1 MMDKH
6 TISDVDSSRSR
17 TEARLALIS
26 KWEEQ
31 RAEAIEHLKCKNQKA
46 YRSAKTKAANKKI
59 RQENQARKQ
68 AETEK
73 TRQEGLDELIKL
85 FEERVLTSIREG
97 CKAPEQRKKAE
108 KYVTRLFSSAGDI
121 SYSRSI
127 GSGLNH
133 VLDASENG
141 SLEYNIL
148 PSKYSGYGLNE
159 RKKDII
165 NRRWLLKQTYRE
177 IGAAWKISGNRV
189 TQLER
194 QALNTIYHCVIV
206 KIVGDVWV
214 RDNQPPWL
222 ERLKRSR

>member
-1 MMDKH
+1 MDKH
-6 TISDVDSSRSR
+6 TISD

-59 RQENQARKQ
+59 RQERQARKQ
-68 AETEK
+68 AEAEK
-73 TRQEGLDELIKL
+73 MRQEGLDELIKL

-108 KYVTRLFSSAGDI
+108 KYITRLFSSAGDI

-127 GSGLNH
+127 GSGLNR
-133 VLDASENG
+133 VLDTSENG
-141 SLEYNIL
+141 SLQYNIL

-194 QALNTIYHCVIV
+194 QALNTIHHRVIV

-214 RDNQPPWL
+214 MDNQPPWL
-222 ERLKRSR
+222 ERLKKLR

>member
-1 MMDKH
+1 MDKH
-6 TISDVDSSRSR
+6 TISD

-59 RQENQARKQ
+59 RQERQARKQ
-68 AETEK
+68 AEAEK
-73 TRQEGLDELIKL
+73 MRQEGLDELIKL

-108 KYVTRLFSSAGDI
+108 KYITRLFSSAGDI

-127 GSGLNH
+127 GSGLNR
-133 VLDASENG
+133 VLDTSENG
-141 SLEYNIL
+141 SLQYNIL

-214 RDNQPPWL
+214 MDNQPPWL
-222 ERLKRSR
+222 ERLKKLR

>member
-1 MMDKH
+1 MIDKRI
-6 TISDVDSSRSR
+6 ISD

-26 KWEEQ
+26 KWEKQ
-31 RAEAIEHLKCKNQKA
+31 RAEAIEHLKCKKQKA

-59 RQENQARKQ
+59 RQERQARKQ
-68 AETEK
+68 AEAEK
-73 TRQEGLDELIKL
+73 MRQERLDELIKL

-108 KYVTRLFSSAGDI
+108 KYVTRLFSSAGGI

-133 VLDASENG
+133 VLNASENG
-141 SLEYNIL
+141 SLEFNIL
-148 PSKYSGYGLNE
+148 PSKYSSYGLNE

-194 QALNTIYHCVIV
+194 QALETIYWRVVV

-222 ERLKRSR
+222 ERLKRLR

>member
-1 MMDKH
+1 MIDEH
-6 TISDVDSSRSR
+6 TISD
-17 TEARLALIS
+17 TEARLAHI
-26 KWEEQ
+26 KEWEEY
-31 RAEAIEHLKCKNQKA
+31 RAKGIEYLKRKNQKA
-46 YRSAKTKAANKKI
+46 YRSAKTRAASKKI
-59 RQENQARKQ
+59 RQEKQAKKQ
-68 AETEK
+68 AEVEK
-73 TRQEGLDELIKL
+73 IRQEGLAELIKL
-85 FEERVLTSIREG
+85 FEERVLTNIQEG

-108 KYVTRLFSSAGDI
+108 KYITRLFSSVGDI

-194 QALNTIYHCVIV
+194 QALNTIYHRVIV